1 MDTLEFAK
9 NIPAEKLAEIF
20 KNYFEQHM
28 AVYDIL
34 RGMEFISIN
43 SVTIDKASIIY
54 SIKLLDEKD
63 KDNLM
68 HKLQVSSG
76 LLNIYG
82 KTYKPDIYIN
92 GDLLCITINK

>member
-9 NIPAEKLAEIF
+9 NIPAQKLAEIF

-28 AVYDIL
+28 AVYDML
-34 RGMEFISIN
+34 RGIQFISLNTVDIN
-43 SVTIDKASIIY
+43 TASIIY
-54 SIKLLDEKD
+54 SIKVLDDKTKEDLL
-63 KDNLM
+63 
-68 HKLQVSSG
+68 HKLHNSSG

-82 KTYKPDIYIN
+82 RVYEPNVFMN